1 MVDTNLMPAEYTLRQ
16 ILGENLKRLRAERA
30 WSQEELAYQAQLHRT
45 FVAHVERC
53 QRNISLDN
61 IAKLAQAFQVPAHQL
76 LTPMAL
82 TEKHLAD

>member
-1 MVDTNLMPAEYTLRQ
+1 MVDTNLTPVENTLRQ

-61 IAKLAQAFQVPAHQL
+61 IAKLAHAFQVPAYQL
-76 LTPMAL
+76 LTPVAPP
-82 TEKHLAD
+82 ESHLAD